1 MNTANGMKA
10 KRVELELV
18 ARVQCPSSDIAMELV
33 TKSHPSHRSDIERGN
48 KKMSSGVDFEFS
60 G

>member
-18 ARVQCPSSDIAMELV
+18 ARVQGPSSDIALELV
-33 TKSHPSHRSDIERGN
+33 TKGPPSHRSDIERGN